1 MNAKDDQVLC
11 GGNWD
16 EDDSLSLQNPS
27 IHDLGDSSP
36 AEREADADADG
47 ERDPPRGHPAGAVV
61 RARIRISSSSSEQ
74 GVLGLQHHDPAAVR
88 GQRDGVPHEQRR
100 EVDVG
105 GARGRQL
112 VLRLPRARLRQAQ
125 RPQQAVVLGGGGLQ
139 PFE

>member
-1 MNAKDDQVLC
+1 MEAV
-11 GGNWD
+11 
-16 EDDSLSLQNPS
+16 
-27 IHDLGDSSP
+27 DSSAEEP
-36 AEREADADADG
+36 AEREADAGDADADG
-47 ERDPPRGHPAGAVV
+47 ESDPPRGHPAGAEVWV
-61 RARIRISSSSSEQ
+61 RIHTSSSSSSSSEQ

-88 GQRDGVPHEQRR
+88 GQRDGIPHEERR

-125 RPQQAVVLGGGGLQ
+125 RAQQVVVALVVLGSSGGSLQ